1 MSEGIYFLKSGLIL
15 LFHMI
20 DYEFLYA
27 FSKEVLNLDKYIRW
41 VGIANK
47 FGVLLNTEHRE
58 GLKPFL
64 TEEENED
71 YASLTVTRQKTR
83 TKFEPK
89 VGKLIYAAG
98 RYEKLNRA
106 TIPINDN
113 YFLLVALDVEL
124 KNFEDV
130 IMEKVIPLVENKKN
144 SFIAKDDNVTSKQ

>member
-1 MSEGIYFLKSGLIL
+1 
-15 LFHMI
+15 MI

-41 VGIANK
+41 IGIANK

-113 YFLLVALDVEL
+113 YYLLVALDVEL
-124 KNFEDV
+124 KNFEEV

-144 SFIAKDDNVTSKQ
+144 NFTTKDD

>member
-1 MSEGIYFLKSGLIL
+1 
-15 LFHMI
+15 MI

-41 VGIANK
+41 IGIANK

-113 YFLLVALDVEL
+113 YYLLVALDVEL
-124 KNFEDV
+124 KNFEEV
-130 IMEKVIPLVENKKN
+130 IMEKVIPLVESKKN
-144 SFIAKDDNVTSKQ
+144 NFITNDDSVTAKQ

>member
-1 MSEGIYFLKSGLIL
+1 
-15 LFHMI
+15 MI

-27 FSKEVLNLDKYIRW
+27 FTKEILNLDNNIRW

-106 TIPINDN
+106 TIPINEN
-113 YFLLVALDVEL
+113 YYLLVALDVEL
-124 KNFEDV
+124 KNFEEV

-144 SFIAKDDNVTSKQ
+144 NFITKDDNNITTKQ

>member
-1 MSEGIYFLKSGLIL
+1 
-15 LFHMI
+15 MI

-27 FSKEVLNLDKYIRW
+27 FSKEILNLDNNIRW

-113 YFLLVALDVEL
+113 YFLLVALEVEL
-124 KNFEDV
+124 KNFEEV

-144 SFIAKDDNVTSKQ
+144 RFIAKDDNVTSKQ

>member
-1 MSEGIYFLKSGLIL
+1 
-15 LFHMI
+15 MI

-27 FSKEVLNLDKYIRW
+27 FSKEILNLDNNIRW

-83 TKFEPK
+83 TKYEPK

-124 KNFEDV
+124 KNLEEV

-144 SFIAKDDNVTSKQ
+144 NFITKDDNVTSKQ

>member
-1 MSEGIYFLKSGLIL
+1 
-15 LFHMI
+15 MI

-41 VGIANK
+41 VGITNK

-113 YFLLVALDVEL
+113 YYLLVALDVEL
-124 KNFEDV
+124 KNFEEV
-130 IMEKVIPLVENKKN
+130 IMEKVIPLIENKKN
-144 SFIAKDDNVTSKQ
+144 HFITKDDNVTSKQ

>member
-1 MSEGIYFLKSGLIL
+1 
-15 LFHMI
+15 MI

-27 FSKEVLNLDKYIRW
+27 FSKEILNLDNNIRW
-41 VGIANK
+41 VGITNK

-144 SFIAKDDNVTSKQ
+144 SFIVKDDNVTSKQ

>member
-1 MSEGIYFLKSGLIL
+1 
-15 LFHMI
+15 MI

-41 VGIANK
+41 IGIANK
-47 FGVLLNTEHRE
+47 FGVLLNAEHRE
-58 GLKPFL
+58 GLKPLL

-71 YASLTVTRQKTR
+71 YASLTVTRHKTR

-98 RYEKLNRA
+98 RYEKLNRV

-113 YFLLVALDVEL
+113 YYLLVALDVEL
-124 KNFEDV
+124 KNFEEV

-144 SFIAKDDNVTSKQ
+144 KFITKDD

>member
-1 MSEGIYFLKSGLIL
+1 
-15 LFHMI
+15 MI

-41 VGIANK
+41 IGITNK
-47 FGVLLNTEHRE
+47 FGVLVNAEHRE
-58 GLKPFL
+58 GLKPLL

-71 YASLTVTRQKTR
+71 YASLTVTRHKTR

-98 RYEKLNRA
+98 RYEKLNRV

-113 YFLLVALDVEL
+113 YYLLVALDVEL
-124 KNFEDV
+124 KNFEEV

-144 SFIAKDDNVTSKQ
+144 NFIINDE

>member
-1 MSEGIYFLKSGLIL
+1 
-15 LFHMI
+15 MI

-27 FSKEVLNLDKYIRW
+27 FSKEVLDLDKFIRW

-113 YFLLVALDVEL
+113 YYLLVALDVEL
-124 KNFEDV
+124 KNFEEV

-144 SFIAKDDNVTSKQ
+144 SFITKDDNNVTTKQ

>member
-1 MSEGIYFLKSGLIL
+1 
-15 LFHMI
+15 MI

-27 FSKEVLNLDKYIRW
+27 FSKEILNLDNNIRW
-41 VGIANK
+41 VGITNK

-144 SFIAKDDNVTSKQ
+144 SFIVKDDDVTSKQ

>member
-1 MSEGIYFLKSGLIL
+1 
-15 LFHMI
+15 MI

-27 FSKEVLNLDKYIRW
+27 FSKEILNLDNNIRW

-124 KNFEDV
+124 KNFEEV

>member
-1 MSEGIYFLKSGLIL
+1 
-15 LFHMI
+15 MI

-27 FSKEVLNLDKYIRW
+27 FSKEILNLDNNIRW
-41 VGIANK
+41 VGITNK

>member
-1 MSEGIYFLKSGLIL
+1 
-15 LFHMI
+15 MI

-83 TKFEPK
+83 MKFEPK

-113 YFLLVALDVEL
+113 YYLLVALDVEL
-124 KNFEDV
+124 KNFEEV

-144 SFIAKDDNVTSKQ
+144 SFIL

>member
-1 MSEGIYFLKSGLIL
+1 
-15 LFHMI
+15 MI

-47 FGVLLNTEHRE
+47 FGVLLNTEQRE

-89 VGKLIYAAG
+89 VGRLIYAAG

-106 TIPINDN
+106 TIPINED
-113 YFLLVALDVEL
+113 YYLLVALDVEL
-124 KNFEDV
+124 KNFEEV

-144 SFIAKDDNVTSKQ
+144 SFITKDDSITT

>member
-1 MSEGIYFLKSGLIL
+1 
-15 LFHMI
+15 MI

-27 FSKEVLNLDKYIRW
+27 FSKEILNLDNNIRW
-41 VGIANK
+41 VGITNK

-113 YFLLVALDVEL
+113 YFLLVALDVEF

-144 SFIAKDDNVTSKQ
+144 SFIVKDDNVTSKQ

>member
-1 MSEGIYFLKSGLIL
+1 
-15 LFHMI
+15 MI

-41 VGIANK
+41 IGIANK

-113 YFLLVALDVEL
+113 YYLLVALDVEL
-124 KNFEDV
+124 KNFEEV

-144 SFIAKDDNVTSKQ
+144 HFITKDDNNVTSKQ

>member
-1 MSEGIYFLKSGLIL
+1 MGEGIYFLKPGLITL
-15 LFHMI
+15 HMI

-41 VGIANK
+41 IGIANK
-47 FGVLLNTEHRE
+47 FGVLVNAEHRE
-58 GLKPFL
+58 GLKPLL

-71 YASLTVTRQKTR
+71 YASLTVTRHKTR

-98 RYEKLNRA
+98 RYEKLNRV

-113 YFLLVALDVEL
+113 YYLLVALDVEL
-124 KNFEDV
+124 KNFEEV

-144 SFIAKDDNVTSKQ
+144 NFIINDE

>member
-1 MSEGIYFLKSGLIL
+1 
-15 LFHMI
+15 MI

-98 RYEKLNRA
+98 RYEKLNRV

-113 YFLLVALDVEL
+113 YYLLVALDVEL
-124 KNFEDV
+124 KNFEEV

-144 SFIAKDDNVTSKQ
+144 NFITKDDNNVITKQ